1 MSGVLMEKH
10 EVKILSYIRNFKK
23 IIFIC
28 PICRENNSHIIKDEN
43 IREFD
48 YKCEAC
54 RKQYIVGVNSLQE
67 ILKGMR

>member
-1 MSGVLMEKH
+1 MEKH

-28 PICRENNSHIIKDEN
+28 PVCRENNSHIVANEN
-43 IREFD
+43 ISEFTF
-48 YKCEAC
+48 KCEAC
-54 RKQYIVGVNSLQE
+54 RKQYIAGVNSLQE